1 MTKTTKRLT
10 RTMVYLILLLASLI
24 ANLPILTMILNS
36 FKSNSEILTS
46 KSMLPVQWTLSN
58 YQFVNEKS
66 AFWHQFGNSIYVTAV
81 SLLLTIVVGALAG
94 YAISR
99 FTTWISGTFSVLLL
113 LLQMFP
119 IILVL
124 LPLFV
129 TFRSLHLTNT
139 LNSVVIIQT
148 ATHLPF
154 AVLMFKSF
162 FDTIPKEIEEAAWM
176 DGCSRW
182 STFSRIVLP
191 ISGSG
196 IAAVSIFSILFSW
209 NDYLIANTF
218 IKKESLM
225 TVPIGLQLF
234 MQQNSAEWG
243 SLTAAATLST
253 LPILIFLFFVQ
264 KYMAYGSAAGSV
276 KG

>member
-1 MTKTTKRLT
+1 MTKRYTYSL
-10 RTMVYLILLLASLI
+10 VFLILILASLV
-24 ANLPILTMILNS
+24 ANLPIITMVLNS
-36 FKSNSEILTS
+36 FKSNSEIMISNKL
-46 KSMLPVQWTLSN
+46 LPVHWTLDN

-66 AFWHQFGNSIYVTAV
+66 AFWQQFGNSVYVTAI
-81 SLLLTIVVGALAG
+81 SLVLTIIIGALAG

-99 FTTWISGTFSVLLL
+99 FRTFISGTFSVLLL

-124 LPLFV
+124 LPLFI
-129 TFRSLHLTNT
+129 TFRSLHLNNT
-139 LNSVVIIQT
+139 LTSVIIIQS
-148 ATHLPF
+148 AANLPF
-154 AVLMFKSF
+154 SVLMFKGF

-182 STFSRIVLP
+182 ITFSKIVLP
-191 ISGSG
+191 ISGPG

-209 NDYLIANTF
+209 NDYLIVNTF
-218 IKKESLM
+218 VKKESLM
-225 TVPIGLQLF
+225 TVPVGLQLF
-234 MQQNSAEWG
+234 MQQNSTEWG
-243 SLTAAATLST
+243 SLTAAASLST
-253 LPILIFLFFVQ
+253 LPVLIFLFFVQ

>member
-1 MTKTTKRLT
+1 MTKRFTYSL
-10 RTMVYLILLLASLI
+10 VFLILLLASLV
-24 ANLPILTMILNS
+24 ANLPIITMVLNS
-36 FKSNSEILTS
+36 FKSNSEIMTS
-46 KSMLPVQWTLSN
+46 NKVLPVRWTLSN

-66 AFWHQFGNSIYVTAV
+66 AFWHQFGNSVYVTAI
-81 SLLLTIVVGALAG
+81 SLVLTLIIGALAG

-99 FTTWISGTFSVLLL
+99 FRTWISGTFSVLLL

-119 IILVL
+119 IVLVL
-124 LPLFV
+124 LPLFI

-139 LNSVVIIQT
+139 LTSVIIIQS
-148 ATHLPF
+148 AAHLPF
-154 AVLMFKSF
+154 AVLMFKGF

-182 STFSRIVLP
+182 STFSKIVLP
-191 ISGSG
+191 ISGPG

-234 MQQNSAEWG
+234 MQQNSSEWG
-243 SLTAAATLST
+243 SLTAAASLST
-253 LPILIFLFFVQ
+253 LPVLIFLFFVQ

>member
-1 MTKTTKRLT
+1 MTKRFTYSL
-10 RTMVYLILLLASLI
+10 VFLILLLASFI
-24 ANLPILTMILNS
+24 ANLPIITMVLNS
-36 FKSNSEILTS
+36 FKSNSEIMTS
-46 KSMLPVQWTLSN
+46 NHMLPVHWTLGN

-66 AFWHQFGNSIYVTAV
+66 AFWHQFGNSVYVTAI
-81 SLLLTIVVGALAG
+81 SLVLTIIIGALAG

-99 FTTWISGTFSVLLL
+99 FRTWISGTFSVLLL

-119 IILVL
+119 IVLVL
-124 LPLFV
+124 LPLFI

-139 LNSVVIIQT
+139 LTSVIIIQS
-148 ATHLPF
+148 AAHLPF
-154 AVLMFKSF
+154 AVLMFKGF

-191 ISGSG
+191 ISGPG

-234 MQQNSAEWG
+234 MQQNSTEWG
-243 SLTAAATLST
+243 SLTAAASLST
-253 LPILIFLFFVQ
+253 LPVLIFLFFVQ